1 MNYNN
6 PPFGRLILEQSYQRW
21 TEMQENYAQNQKF
34 PHNYTFSA
42 KQKNLFEVNQLRNLF
57 NSTGRISN
65 NGDGEVEHPRGQIFE
80 NNLEYELGH
89 RHPDMLKQE
98 WSKP

>member
-1 MNYNN
+1 
-6 PPFGRLILEQSYQRW
+6 
-21 TEMQENYAQNQKF
+21 MQQNYAQNQTF
-34 PHNYTFSA
+34 PHNYLFSA

-65 NGDGEVEHPRGQIFE
+65 NGHGQILE